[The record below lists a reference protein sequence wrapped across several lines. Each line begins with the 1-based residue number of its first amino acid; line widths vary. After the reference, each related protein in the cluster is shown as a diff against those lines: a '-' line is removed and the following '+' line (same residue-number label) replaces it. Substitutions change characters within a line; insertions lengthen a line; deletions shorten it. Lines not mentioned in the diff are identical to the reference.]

1 MTKLTQQEKDGVLT
15 ELAIPR
21 YAGYCDCVLGTKIG
35 IRLTNRNGRSV
46 SVKVRGRE
54 SELFLPFEKE
64 AEIDFESAVR
74 LDADGV
80 FSPRFLAENDVPRT
94 FTFRADI
101 YCGEER
107 IASKETEITA
117 LPFDCFEG
125 LSGVIE
131 KVACFV
137 RPRAFQTARVLK
149 EAKRRLVKWG
159 VPDFHGYENADRSAV
174 RKAAAAIFSAVKEMG
189 FTKEG
194 EFDLSCPA
202 SASPPSLTAA
212 RKADAFRLALF
223 AAACLER
230 AGLHAVLALSE
241 NRVGV
246 GVWLFD
252 SCFLESSSDD
262 FKTVERY
269 LSDGVNHL
277 AFFEAEDLFIDS
289 GAAFSDSAER
299 FLRGLKAGRYER
311 FVDIARCR
319 ISGFAP
325 CPTRGAGES
334 GYEIYEAAAVPP
346 PVPEFKPSADKKLP
360 KNKLWERGLLDF
372 SSRNPLLD
380 FKGKNALRVLAPDA
394 DILMENLKGEGVRLA
409 GGGKESA
416 LGYERELLLLEE
428 KKGILRTPLSARET
442 DALAAGLKRRNRE
455 AFEETGAKV
464 LFLACGFL
472 AYGEGENAK
481 SAPVVLLPAEL
492 ARSKGKEGYNLLST
506 GEHFVNLTLVEFL
519 KEEYNVDLRGIESAA
534 LSVRDIL
541 AVFRKETASMRDW
554 EVKEDV
560 YLSAFSFQR
569 FLMWN
574 DLKHNFGEFR
584 KNRAVEALLTGK
596 AQSEAPVS
604 ATEGDGETDAA
615 LPLASDC
622 SQRAALRLME
632 SGKNFVLQ
640 GPPGTGKSQTI
651 TNMIALAL
659 SRGKSVLFVAEKQAA
674 IEVVRR
680 RLDEIGIGEF
690 CLELGSDVDDGEA
703 LQKLNAAACLKA
715 DGMGEE
721 DASFYEEYVR
731 AKRELQRSVDALF
744 EKRKLGLSAHG
755 AIAEYFRRREY
766 PDVLKI
772 DGGFFEALDGEK
784 LSEYRERILLAA
796 SAAKECG
803 GVFNSPFENV
813 NLKEYSPAVRD
824 RAVLAGRALLGEAA
838 HFKCFLSLVL
848 DFFKQKIS
856 TFTEER
862 ANALAEI
869 VGGLLSGKYGAYF
882 RNVTKEEFA
891 LFRSANVRLDRYL
904 AFYEKHFRLLINPER
919 EAEEATE
926 WLSSG
931 GARLNGAVLS
941 LKKRL
946 ERAALHPLAEK
957 DLPKYIE
964 AVLGIFEAR
973 KELAACPFAKRF
985 SERGR
990 ISEKKRQ
997 AFLSPLKELV
1007 LSCAS
1012 VFAEWSPERFFE
1024 GCIRA
1029 ESGCAAPVLGG
1040 FLAAKE
1046 SFFRVREQYFSAT
1059 AADRERMRGEDIL
1072 GYCTAKAAALLENA
1086 DLLSGRCAY
1095 KKAEEELVKRGMK
1108 FIGDAFE
1115 SGSLSPDDALGGFE
1129 KSLLEYFLSS
1139 VISADPRLARMTSGG
1154 AESEREKFALLAEKE
1169 TAFARRRLR
1178 NALIQRLP
1186 AEGQFQEERS
1196 LLFRLG
1202 KGTRRG
1208 RLRSF
1213 LLNAPALVKRLCPCL
1228 MLSPDAAA
1236 QYLAPRANEYDLVIF
1251 DEASQMTTAEAIP
1264 ALARAKQAVIVGDNR
1279 QLPPT
1284 SFFRTAFS
1292 EEEETES
1299 LESVLDEALAAGFE
1313 ERSLLWHY
1321 RSRHESLIAF
1331 SNAFYYENRLNTF
1344 PSPVASESRVRL
1356 QRVEGVY
1363 DRGGTKRN
1371 KKEAEAL
1378 VREVVRRL
1386 QDKEL
1391 SGQSLGVVTFSE
1403 VQRDEIE
1410 KLLSREIAKRSLEEV
1425 AYGRREPLFVKNLE
1439 SVQGDERDVIFFS
1452 VCYGRDNDN
1461 KLSYNFGALNRAG
1474 GWRRL
1479 NVACSRAREE
1489 MIVFSSISASD
1500 IDLSRTSSK
1509 GVAGLKAFLEF
1520 AEKGRAT
1527 LALPA
1532 KSAPKS
1538 GIGEFIAKDLSAY
1551 GYECRAGVGAGNFK
1565 LEAAVLDP
1573 NDKNR
1578 YILGILSDGT
1588 EEGSAADRAT
1598 LLPDVLKRGGWNL
1611 LSVSS
1616 VAYFNNPKREIKR
1629 IKDLL
1634 DKLTGAKAESGLSRY
1649 MKPYRHIR
1657 STGGKTAAFV
1667 TDGKN
1672 DGEITERLQAIV
1684 AREEPISRAFLK
1696 RRCLESFGI
1705 IKAGQGAQDR
1715 LDELVSRLNLP
1726 FERVGG
1732 REYFYRNPKSLL
1744 PVKFRRE
1751 GATRR
1756 RRTEEDFTPFETA
1769 ALIKGILEE
1778 KVTLYDDELSALVA
1792 SACGVTE
1799 TDGFDAFVSDAIAYG
1814 ENKGMFRRA
1823 LSGRISL
1830 A

>member
-1 MTKLTQQEKDGVLT
+1 MTKLTRQEKDGVFAELT
-15 ELAIPR
+15 VPR
-21 YAGYCDCVLGTKIG
+21 YAGYCDCILGTKIG

-46 SVKVRGRE
+46 HVKVTGRE

-64 AEIDFESAVR
+64 AEIDFESAVK
-74 LDADGV
+74 LEADGIL
-80 FSPRFLAENDVPRT
+80 SPRFLAENDAPRT
-94 FTFRADI
+94 FTFHADI
-101 YCGEER
+101 FCDGER
-107 IASKETEITA
+107 IRSAEAEITA
-117 LPFDCFEG
+117 LPFDHFEG
-125 LSGVIE
+125 LSGVPE

-149 EAKRRLVKWG
+149 EARRRLVKWG
-159 VPDFHGYENADRSAV
+159 VSDFQGYENADRSAV
-174 RKAAAAIFSAVKEMG
+174 RKAVAAIFSAVKEMG

-194 EFDLSCPA
+194 EFDLSRPA
-202 SASPPSLTAA
+202 PASPPSLTAA

-241 NRVGV
+241 SRVGV
-246 GVWLFD
+246 GAWLFD

-277 AFFEAEDLFIDS
+277 AFFEAEDLFIDG
-289 GAAFSDSAER
+289 GAAFPDSAER
-299 FLRGLKAGRYER
+299 FMRGLKAGRYER

-319 ISGFAP
+319 LSGFAP

-334 GYEIYEAAAVPP
+334 GYEIYGAASAPP
-346 PVPEFKPSADKKLP
+346 PVPEFKPSADKRLP

-380 FKGKNALRVLAPDA
+380 FKGKNALSVLAPDA
-394 DILMENLKGEGVRLA
+394 DILAENLRGEGMRLA
-409 GGGKESA
+409 GGGRESA

-442 DALAAGLKRRNRE
+442 DALAAGLRRRNRE
-455 AFEETGAKV
+455 SFEETGAKV

-472 AYGEGENAK
+472 KYGNGDER

-492 ARSKGKEGYNLLST
+492 TRAKGKEGYNLSSS
-506 GEHFVNLTLVEFL
+506 GEPFVNLTLVEFL
-519 KEEYNVDLRGIESAA
+519 KEEYNVDLRGIENAA
-534 LSVRDIL
+534 HSVKEIL
-541 AVFRKETASMRDW
+541 AVVRKETASMKGW
-554 EVKEDV
+554 EVKEEIC
-560 YLSAFSFQR
+560 LSVFSFQR

-574 DLKHNFGEFR
+574 DVKRHFEEFR

-596 AQSEAPVS
+596 TREEAPAS
-604 ATEGDGETDAA
+604 EETGGEETEEP
-615 LPLASDC
+615 LPLPSDC
-622 SQRAALRLME
+622 SQRAALRLLE
-632 SGKNFVLQ
+632 SGKSFVLQ

-674 IEVVRR
+674 IGVVRR

-690 CLELGSDVDDGEA
+690 CLELGSGADDGEA
-703 LQKLNAAACLKA
+703 LEKLNAVSRLQA
-715 DGMGEE
+715 DGRDGE
-721 DASFYEEYVR
+721 DASFAEEFKA
-731 AKRELQRSVDALF
+731 AKRELQANADALF
-744 EKRKLGLSAHG
+744 KQRKFALSAHG
-755 AIAEYFRRREY
+755 AIAEYFKRREY

-772 DGGFFEALDGEK
+772 DGGFFGQLDGEK
-784 LSEYRERILLAA
+784 LAEYRERILLAA

-803 GVFNSPFENV
+803 GVFNSPFGNV

-838 HFKCFLSLVL
+838 HFKCFLALVL
-848 DFFKQKIS
+848 DFFNQRIS
-856 TFTEER
+856 AFTEER
-862 ANALAEI
+862 ANALAQI
-869 VGGLLSGKYGAYF
+869 IGGLLSGKYGAYF
-882 RNVTKEEFA
+882 ENATKEEFFR
-891 LFRSANVRLDRYL
+891 FRSANVRLDRCM
-904 AFYEKHFRLLINPER
+904 AFCEKHFRLLIDPVR
-919 EAEEATE
+919 EAEEWRE
-926 WLSSG
+926 WLLSG
-931 GARLNGAVLS
+931 GERLSGTALS
-941 LKKRL
+941 VKKRL
-946 ERAALHPLAEK
+946 ERAALHPLADK
-957 DLPKYIE
+957 DVPKYAE
-964 AVLGIFEAR
+964 AVLGVSEAR
-973 KELAACPFAKRF
+973 QELAEGPFAKHVT
-985 SERGR
+985 ERGR
-990 ISEKKRQ
+990 ISEKKRK
-997 AFLSPLKELV
+997 AFLAPLKELSV
-1007 LSCAS
+1007 LCAS

-1029 ESGCAAPVLGG
+1029 QNGCAAPVFGG

-1046 SFFRVREQYFSAT
+1046 SFFRVREQYFAAT
-1059 AADRERMRGEDIL
+1059 AAERERIRGEDVL

-1139 VISADPRLARMTSGG
+1139 VLSADPRLARMTSES
-1154 AESEREKFALLAEKE
+1154 AESEKEKFSLLAEKE
-1169 TAFARRRLR
+1169 TAFARRKLR
-1178 NALIQRLP
+1178 SALIQRLP
-1186 AEGQFQEERS
+1186 AEGQFREERA

-1208 RLRSF
+1208 RLRA
-1213 LLNAPALVKRLCPCL
+1213 LLSGAPAFVKKLCPCL

-1236 QYLAPRANEYDLVIF
+1236 QYLVPRANEYDIVIF

-1292 EEEETES
+1292 EEEEAEP

-1331 SNAFYYENRLNTF
+1331 SNAVYYGNRLNTF
-1344 PSPVASESRVRL
+1344 PSPVALESRVRL

-1371 KKEAEAL
+1371 RKEAEAL

-1386 QDKEL
+1386 QDEEL
-1391 SGQSLGVVTFSE
+1391 SGLSMGVVTFSE

-1410 KLLSREIAKRSLEEV
+1410 RLLAREIAKRSLEEV

-1452 VCYGRDNDN
+1452 VCYGRDASG

-1489 MIVFSSISASD
+1489 MIVFSSIVSSE
-1500 IDLSRTSSK
+1500 IDLGRTSSK
-1509 GVAGLKAFLEF
+1509 GVEGLKAFLEF

-1532 KSAPKS
+1532 NGAPKR
-1538 GIGEFIAKDLSAY
+1538 GIGEFLAKDLSAY
-1551 GYECRAGVGAGNFK
+1551 GYECRTGVGAGNFK

-1573 NDKNR
+1573 KDENR

-1588 EEGSAADRAT
+1588 EEGSAADRAA
-1598 LLPDVLKRGGWNL
+1598 LLPAVLGRGGWNL

-1629 IKDLL
+1629 IKDVL
-1634 DKLTGAKAESGLSRY
+1634 DKLTGAGAESGLARY
-1649 MKPYRHIR
+1649 FKPYRRVR

-1667 TDGKN
+1667 TDGRN
-1672 DGEITERLQAIV
+1672 DSEIEKRLLFIV
-1684 AREEPISRAFLK
+1684 EREEPISRAFLK
-1696 RRCLESFGI
+1696 KRCLESFGI
-1705 IKAGQGAQDR
+1705 VRAGQGAQDR
-1715 LDELVSRLNLP
+1715 LDELVTRLNLP

-1732 REYFYRNPKSLL
+1732 REYFYKNPRSLL
-1744 PVKFRRE
+1744 PVKFRKE
-1751 GATRR
+1751 GTMRR
-1756 RRTEEDFTPFETA
+1756 RKTEEDFTPFETA

-1792 SACGVTE
+1792 SVCGVPE
-1799 TDGFDAFVSDAIAYG
+1799 TDAFSAFVAETVAYG